1 MYAFVSACVGI
12 VIVIVLLLVYIGTWL
27 LGELNYI
34 RASDL
39 H

>member
-1 MYAFVSACVGI
+1 MYAFVSACVG
-12 VIVIVLLLVYIGTWL
+12 IVIVLLLVYIGTWL

-34 RASDL
+34 MASDL